1 MNLDVK
7 SSSNGTSLP
16 TSPARRDMPCGAAE
30 HSDLLQKI
38 YVRATVDSAW
48 STIID
53 GQCISSMWSNAHM
66 QQEML
71 ACDGMLTKLIS
82 LSRIQ
87 QHIEQETHVPVTLE
101 MLLHA
106 GARRTK
112 HQKISWWSNVE
123 AICRC
128 VQEYHHAVGAS
139 EHETCRSIQ
148 NDICA
153 YAQMAKRGVRVP
165 HVDVTEFLGLLYQ
178 AITNRALNMALRK
191 TIDQSLSD
199 DLLVSLHG
207 RRVTMFGRHA
217 LADILER
224 CLDIV
229 KDDYLRLRT
238 DLRKFRR

>member
-1 MNLDVK
+1 MNLDVRT
-7 SSSNGTSLP
+7 SSNGTSLL
-16 TSPARRDMPCGAAE
+16 TSPAARDVPCGAAE

-38 YVRATVDSAW
+38 YVRATVHSAW
-48 STIID
+48 SIIMELSLNPEH
-53 GQCISSMWSNAHM
+53 IEANAK
-66 QQEML
+66 L
-71 ACDGMLTKLIS
+71 AKLIS

-106 GARRTK
+106 GPQRTK

-148 NDICA
+148 DDICA

-165 HVDVTEFLGLLYQ
+165 HVDVTEFLALLYQ
-178 AITNRALNMALRK
+178 AIMNRALNMALRK

-199 DLLVSLHG
+199 DLLVSPHG
-207 RRVTMFGRHA
+207 QRVTMFARHA

-229 KDDYLRLRT
+229 KDDYQRLRT
-238 DLRKFRR
+238 DMRQFRR

>member
-1 MNLDVK
+1 MNLDVRT
-7 SSSNGTSLP
+7 SSNGTSLL
-16 TSPARRDMPCGAAE
+16 TSPAARDVPCGAAE

-38 YVRATVDSAW
+38 YVRATVHSAW
-48 STIID
+48 SIIMELSLNPEH
-53 GQCISSMWSNAHM
+53 IEANAK
-66 QQEML
+66 L
-71 ACDGMLTKLIS
+71 AKLIS

-106 GARRTK
+106 GPQRTK

-148 NDICA
+148 DDICA

-165 HVDVTEFLGLLYQ
+165 HVDVTEFLALLYQ
-178 AITNRALNMALRK
+178 AIMNRALNMALRK

-229 KDDYLRLRT
+229 KDDYQRLRT
-238 DLRKFRR
+238 DMRQFRR